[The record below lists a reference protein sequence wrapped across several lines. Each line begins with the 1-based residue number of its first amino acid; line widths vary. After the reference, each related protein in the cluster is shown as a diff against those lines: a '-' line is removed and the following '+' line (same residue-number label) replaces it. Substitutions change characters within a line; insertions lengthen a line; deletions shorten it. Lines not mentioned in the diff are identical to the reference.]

1 MGSNSSSLPV
11 APALPFQTS
20 HFDPKPAP
28 SDWKNPNMENDDHLD
43 HPLEYGYE
51 GAGSIVTL
59 SSIVSGSD
67 DEDLNLNDVGNWGS
81 KFRGLSE
88 LYR

>member
-1 MGSNSSSLPV
+1 M
-11 APALPFQTS
+11 QTS
-20 HFDPKPAP
+20 AFDPKPFP
-28 SDWKNPNMENDDHLD
+28 INWKNPDMENDDHLD

-51 GAGSIVTL
+51 GAASSVDL
-59 SSIVSGSD
+59 SSIVSGSTD
-67 DEDLNLNDVGNWGS
+67 RDLDLNDINNWGS